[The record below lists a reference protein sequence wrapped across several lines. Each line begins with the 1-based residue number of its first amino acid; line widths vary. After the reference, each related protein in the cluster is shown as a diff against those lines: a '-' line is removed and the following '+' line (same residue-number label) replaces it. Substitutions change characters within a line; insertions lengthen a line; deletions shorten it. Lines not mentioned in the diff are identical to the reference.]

1 MWTRME
7 ERQGDINRVEGGGSS
22 LRKSARSQWR
32 KMRDEWAGG
41 LKGAASHTVLV
52 IMDTSNQ
59 ALDHSIPCVR
69 LAGSQS
75 LNVMSL
81 ISVSWGPPIDSLG

>member
-7 ERQGDINRVEGGGSS
+7 ERQGDINRVEGGESS

-41 LKGAASHTVLV
+41 LKGAASPYSSSYNGHL
-52 IMDTSNQ
+52 
-59 ALDHSIPCVR
+59 
-69 LAGSQS
+69 QS
-75 LNVMSL
+75 S
-81 ISVSWGPPIDSLG
+81 S